1 MEKGNV
7 RQEKTFFLVE
17 GNPVVQNGAAFVT
30 LAQQAANLSGFWDIM
45 EDLKNSEI
53 STNITVDDLKY
64 SSFVIAFEEEQNKKR
79 YVF

>member
-1 MEKGNV
+1 
-7 RQEKTFFLVE
+7 
-17 GNPVVQNGAAFVT
+17 
-30 LAQQAANLSGFWDIM
+30 M